1 MLDIAGETAEPNELF
16 LCGKLMGIFGITS
29 AKKFRNI
36 DFFNLKFCSLATP
49 GTSAS

>member
-1 MLDIAGETAEPNELF
+1 MALRYIYIYLYIHMLEIAGETAEPNELF

-36 DFFNLKFCSLATP
+36 DF
-49 GTSAS
+49 